1 MSTEEQQEDFY
12 LELGDIIK
20 INAPDNS
27 DLDDKTFYIDYLD
40 ENRATIIDPDTLGE
54 FVLDILDGQFTDES
68 IKSIEILSRPEEV
81 GYARQNG
88 LTTGAWIS
96 IQFGGDVPLTVN
108 GQITDLEK
116 DMIEITTYGD
126 NKKIYID
133 FGYKG
138 IPLDLPIENIRA
150 FEPPAQKQ
158 DIPDLEIS
166 PEAQEDEDIE
176 GEDVMDIQP
185 VIDVKADLKQ
195 VLLDADA
202 VSFGE
207 ELEAITELVPVKET
221 EKRFGMQTQTNDL
234 LDDLLS
240 SIPTAQRTPVVLNK
254 LHNMI
259 ERFKQLKNMFSEI
272 DEEGIDKPI
281 VRTAQ
286 YKPLVERL
294 EKLNKKLYW
303 ILPIVKNRKKLYDI
317 NVDED
322 DDNDDFVSL
331 TLAETQVEYR
341 RLIEEYRNNRVPDGQ
356 NKYIYLLRNLNN
368 LLTPFTFPLDRSN
381 VIIQKPVD
389 TNMLAV
395 IDNLEDFK
403 QVSDVIVANRMVDEL
418 QDVKDKVYTRD
429 LFNSG

>member
-1 MSTEEQQEDFY
+1 
-12 LELGDIIK
+12 
-20 INAPDNS
+20 
-27 DLDDKTFYIDYLD
+27 
-40 ENRATIIDPDTLGE
+40 
-54 FVLDILDGQFTDES
+54 
-68 IKSIEILSRPEEV
+68 
-81 GYARQNG
+81 
-88 LTTGAWIS
+88 
-96 IQFGGDVPLTVN
+96 
-108 GQITDLEK
+108 
-116 DMIEITTYGD
+116 
-126 NKKIYID
+126 
-133 FGYKG
+133 
-138 IPLDLPIENIRA
+138 
-150 FEPPAQKQ
+150 
-158 DIPDLEIS
+158 
-166 PEAQEDEDIE
+166 
-176 GEDVMDIQP
+176 MDIQP

-317 NVDED
+317 NVDEE

-331 TLAETQVEYR
+331 TLAETQIEYR

-395 IDNLEDFK
+395 IDNLEDFYTN
-403 QVSDVIVANRMVDEL
+403 VAQNEVPIRCRFVLGGYDQSLTHLNSTDLKKTL
-418 QDVKDKVYTRD
+418 QTASRIP
-429 LFNSG
+429 FH